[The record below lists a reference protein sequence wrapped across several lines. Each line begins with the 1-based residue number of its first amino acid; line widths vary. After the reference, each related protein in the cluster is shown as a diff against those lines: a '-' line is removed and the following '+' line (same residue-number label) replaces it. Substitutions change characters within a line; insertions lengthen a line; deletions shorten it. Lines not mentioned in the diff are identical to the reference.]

1 MKAVGYIRVSTDEQ
15 IDGYSLSAQENAIR
29 GFASSKGWQVTH
41 IYIEA
46 GKSAKDDNRPQFQQ
60 MIQDAQHGHFDVI
73 VVHKL
78 DRFSRNLVD
87 CMTYLNQLDK
97 WSVAFV
103 SVTEQFDFSTPMGK
117 VMLAMLGAFAQ
128 WYLDNLSSEV
138 SKGKKERARKGSWN
152 GTLSFGYTTP
162 QRLRDRLNSKPSE
175 DDAKLIEST
184 LAQYPSAG
192 DTDAIP
198 CPFDSPAIVLAFDAY
213 ATGQH
218 SQRSVADLL
227 NTHGYR
233 ITSRR
238 GSGLFSGD
246 TVGNLLKS
254 RFYLGETSYGVRVKD
269 KQRKWMPGNHD
280 AIVSYDTFDVVQG
293 IMANRYAKYS
303 PTPHNTKRVYPL
315 TGLLIAVETG
325 ERWRGQVQR
334 GKRRY
339 LRTKTGSLSGRV
351 VMAQT
356 MEHRISQFLQGLN
369 LLPSWQHH
377 VKSIEQKQ
385 TPKYEADKLA
395 FQLGRLKKLFL
406 YGDISEDD
414 YIRQSNQLKQQIKII
429 EDSQAIDV
437 NKVIEVGQIIE
448 NIHDIWN
455 MANLQEKKQLCRQLF
470 EAIYL
475 EDDQIVAIEPSAILW
490 QLLQHGTRF
499 GEDRER
505 IRLGHTIILHPQ
517 TTVENLPYMLA

>member
-97 WSVAFV
+97 WNVAFA

-128 WYLDNLSSEV
+128 WYLDNLSNEV
-138 SKGKKERARKGSWN
+138 SKGKKERARKGGWN

-162 QRLRDRLNSKPSE
+162 QRLRDRLNSKPS
-175 DDAKLIEST
+175 DDDVKLIQST
-184 LAQYPSAG
+184 LEQYPSAG

-238 GSGLFSGD
+238 GSRLFSGD
-246 TVGNLLKS
+246 TVGNMLKN
-254 RFYLGETSYGVRVKD
+254 RFYLGETSYGVRVKGKD
-269 KQRKWMPGNHD
+269 RNWMAGSHD
-280 AIVSYDTFDVVQG
+280 AIINYDIFERVQQV
-293 IMANRYAKYS
+293 MSKRDSKFNV
-303 PTPHNTKRVYPL
+303 TPHNAKRIYPL
-315 TGLLIAVETG
+315 SGLLYSADGTKWKG
-325 ERWRGQVQR
+325 HVQR
-334 GKRRY
+334 KVRRY
-339 LRTKTGSLSGRV
+339 RRPKTDERAGKVIRADELEGRIGEFLRGIHL
-351 VMAQT
+351 
-356 MEHRISQFLQGLN
+356 I
-369 LLPSWQHH
+369 PSWQHH
-377 VKSIEQKQ
+377 VKSIEEKQ
-385 TPKYEADKLA
+385 TPKFEADKLTL
-395 FQLGRLKKLFL
+395 QLQRLSDLFVF
-406 YGDISEDD
+406 GDISRED
-414 YIRQSNQLKQQIKII
+414 YIKRRNLLKQQIKQIK
-429 EDSQAIDV
+429 DSLSVDV
-437 NKVIEVGQIIE
+437 NNVIELGQIVE

-455 MANLQEKKQLCRQLF
+455 LANLSEKEQLCQQLF
-470 EAIYL
+470 EAIYV
-475 EDDQIVAIEPSAILW
+475 EDGMIVAVKPTTVLW
-490 QLLQHGTRF
+490 HLLQHGVRI
-499 GEDRER
+499 GEDRDRNR
-505 IRLGHTIILHPQ
+505 ISYPLDLHPQ
-517 TTVENLPYMLA
+517 TTLENLRYMLA